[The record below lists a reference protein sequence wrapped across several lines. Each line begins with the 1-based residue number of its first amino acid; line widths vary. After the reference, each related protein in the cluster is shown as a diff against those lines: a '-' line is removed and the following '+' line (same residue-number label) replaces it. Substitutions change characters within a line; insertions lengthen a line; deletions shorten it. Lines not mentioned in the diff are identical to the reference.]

1 MGMRTLR
8 TPALLVVV
16 LFTLGLGL
24 ASCGGS
30 SSSSTSSSTTG
41 GAATTTGG
49 AATTAA
55 GAAASGGAVAIHNFA
70 FQPMTLSAK
79 VGDSITVTNQ
89 DNTSHSLTANDGS
102 FDTGVFS
109 SGSKTVKLT
118 KAGTFTFHCQIH
130 SFMTGTITVT

>member
-1 MGMRTLR
+1 MRTLR
-8 TPALLVVV
+8 PPALLVVV
-16 LFTLGLGL
+16 LFTMGLGL

-30 SSSSTSSSTTG
+30 SSNGTSSATTA

-55 GAAASGGAVAIHNFA
+55 GTPAAPGAIAIHNFA

-102 FDTGVFS
+102 FDTGVFN

-118 KAGTFTFHCQIH
+118 KAGTFSFHCQIH
-130 SFMTGTITVT
+130 SFMTGTITVMP